1 MTGQRIPSVG
11 PASSAPGESAV
22 TGKGAEAGWIRTA
35 ARRARDEVG
44 LPGLLGG
51 ALFLGLWW
59 EVAAWLG
66 PSRLPTPWAVVT
78 EFITILHHSPMIH
91 AGGAGINGL
100 LPHLLYSI
108 RLTLLAGTVGILLGI
123 LVGLLMGWS
132 RSLRLLLEPPIEAV
146 RTVPPLAAIPFFLAW
161 FGPGAIT
168 QFSII
173 VFYCGLRLVIYTIE
187 AIRNVPHVHGEFAAT
202 LGATRWQVYR
212 TIVLPAI
219 VPELVGGIRVVI
231 ATSWGIDV
239 VAELMGAEFGVGRVF
254 AVLGTMLAATP
265 IVASILWVTLAAV
278 TTDILFMSLARRMT
292 RWMPESAAA
301 VA

>member
-1 MTGQRIPSVG
+1 MAGTRKQ
-11 PASSAPGESAV
+11 
-22 TGKGAEAGWIRTA
+22 AGWLTA
-35 ARRARDEVG
+35 VVRHAREEVG
-44 LPGLLGG
+44 LTGLFGG
-51 ALFLGLWW
+51 VAFLALWSGM
-59 EVAAWLG
+59 AAWVG
-66 PSRLPTPWAVVT
+66 PSRLPSPWSAVT
-78 EFITILHHSPMIH
+78 EFVAILPHSPMIH

-100 LPHLLYSI
+100 LPHLLYSV
-108 RLTLLAGTVGILLGI
+108 RLTLFAGTIGILVGI

-187 AIRNVPHVHGEFAAT
+187 AIRNVAPIHAEFAAT

-212 TIVLPAI
+212 TVVLPGI

-254 AVLGTMLAATP
+254 GVLGPMLAATP
-265 IVASILWVTLAAV
+265 IVASILWITLVAV
-278 TTDILFMSLARRMT
+278 ATDILFMALARRLT
-292 RWMPESAAA
+292 RWMPEGAATTA
-301 VA
+301 